1 MSDTE
6 NTCRSELVERLRS
19 DDPDIV
25 REAAFE
31 AGDLKDAACVELL
44 SKLIQSENLG
54 VQEAAEF
61 ALRQIRGAKAV
72 QAVSPLLRSENASIR
87 NSAMDILREIGA
99 DDMKS
104 LQALLHDEDADIRI
118 FGADILGTSGK
129 HLAVS
134 MLAEVL
140 LHDPEVNVRY
150 QAGISLGV
158 LGFSEAAEALRSSM
172 KDEEWVQFA
181 AVEALTKIRDDS
193 CVSILINALKDS
205 SLLVASTIISALG
218 EMGNM
223 KAVPL
228 LLKQLDVVSGP
239 LRNHAVKAIVQILGA
254 PSLGLLSP
262 KEQAS
267 FTMYLL
273 VAMEDE
279 DEEILMAALTGLS
292 ELGNE
297 QGTHA
302 VLELLQRIDPARDHE
317 LYEAALR
324 CLVSIGFNNVLKDG
338 LMHAS
343 EVVHNASVQAC
354 GEIGNRPCL
363 EELKTMFWDVDR
375 DVQRTIMEHLAR
387 RGDASDVPFFLEA
400 LERHDD
406 PHVLRNS
413 LIFLGNHADA
423 ATCGDKLLAFLDHP
437 YDDMKETALDACLQ
451 LHDSGINA
459 TITGF
464 KQHTVPVKR
473 MMAVYA
479 MGKINVLDY
488 LPDVTEALEDERP
501 EVRKVALA
509 AIGEACGEH
518 PELLT
523 RLLPRLNDENR
534 EVRLA
539 LVSIA
544 GAYDS
549 REALELLG
557 LSLQDQDSWVKIRA
571 VESLGRKRV
580 PDVVPTLVQMVEGSE
595 LLVMLKVIE
604 ALGAIGGNVAFRALL
619 ALTSHDDPDV
629 QQAVESAISQIQE
642 EQGVEC

>member
-1 MSDTE
+1 MNETE
-6 NTCRSELVERLRS
+6 TACCAKLVERLQS
-19 DDPDIV
+19 DDPDII

-31 AGDLKDAACVELL
+31 AGELKVKAAVDSLAEH
-44 SKLIQSENLG
+44 IQSDNLG
-54 VQEAAEF
+54 IQEAAEF
-61 ALRQIRGAKAV
+61 ALRQIRGARVV

-87 NSAMDILREIGA
+87 NSAMDILREVGA
-99 DDMKS
+99 DDMKT
-104 LQALLHDEDADIRI
+104 LMALLHDEDADIRI
-118 FGADILGTSGK
+118 FAADILGTSGK
-129 HLAVS
+129 PMAVT

-140 LHDPEVNVRY
+140 LHDAEVNVRY

-158 LGFSEAAEALRSSM
+158 LGFSEAAESLRSAM

-181 AVEALTKIRDDS
+181 AVEALAKIRDDS

-254 PSLGLLSP
+254 PSLELLSP
-262 KEQAS
+262 KEQES
-267 FTMYLL
+267 FRTYLL

-279 DEEILMAALTGLS
+279 DEEILSAALTGLS
-292 ELGNE
+292 VLGDAE
-297 QGTHA
+297 GTSA
-302 VLELLQRIDPARDHE
+302 VLELLKRIDPVREHE
-317 LYEAALR
+317 LYEAALH
-324 CLVSIGFNNVLKDG
+324 CLVSIGFNEALQKG
-338 LMHAS
+338 LRVDN
-343 EVVHNASVQAC
+343 EVIREACMQAC
-354 GEIGNRPCL
+354 GEIGNRQSL
-363 EELKTMFWDVDR
+363 DELKSLFDSVGR
-375 DVQRTIMEHLAR
+375 DGQRTIMEFLAQ
-387 RGDASDVPFFLEA
+387 RGDQTDVPFFLEVLGQHADSHVIKNA
-400 LERHDD
+400 L
-406 PHVLRNS
+406 L
-413 LIFLGNHADA
+413 FLGNHADA
-423 ATCGDKLLAFLDHP
+423 VNCSAMLLSFLEHP
-437 YDDMKETALDACLQ
+437 YDDVKETALDACLQ
-451 LHDSGINA
+451 LHDAAVNA
-459 TITGF
+459 HITDLR
-464 KQHTVPVKR
+464 HDAVPVKR

-479 MGKINVLDY
+479 MGRIGVMAYLDDVL
-488 LPDVTEALEDERP
+488 EALEDEVP
-501 EVRKVALA
+501 DVRKVALA
-509 AIGEACGEH
+509 AIGEACDEH
-518 PELLT
+518 PELLSK
-523 RLLPRLNDENR
+523 LLPRLHDENR
-534 EVRLA
+534 DVRLA

-544 GAYDS
+544 GAHDS
-549 REALELLG
+549 EESLRLLV

-619 ALTSHDDPDV
+619 GLTSHEDPDV